1 MKTKITLLIAMLFL
15 GFSAVNA
22 QSSQEEDLNTLSIFS
37 EYAKAKNYDAAYGPW
52 MELRQRN
59 PKFNRAI
66 YTYGE
71 RILDHKIEK
80 SSGTE
85 KVGFINDLVKMYGE
99 RREHFASKTPE
110 GEFLAKACQL
120 QYDYK
125 KELGMSDSQLYD
137 CFDNAY
143 KTDAETFKNPKSLY
157 TYFKLM
163 VNLYDAGEKPAE
175 QLFTKYDEISEKV
188 EAEVKHYT
196 NLLNKFIPQGSE
208 DDVED
213 IKLSPKDAKKV
224 KSYNS
229 FLRAYDQIS
238 SGMDRDLGDR
248 ANCENL
254 IPLYTR
260 NYEANK
266 NDGLWL
272 QRAMNRLYTKE
283 CTDDPLFVKIVEQK
297 NNLDPNASTAYYLGI
312 LKDKEGDSAEALKY
326 YNQAV
331 DLETDNFEK
340 AKILYRIA
348 AGFKKKGSYGQAR
361 NYYQKVLAAN
371 PSYGRAHLAIS
382 QMYAASANNCG
393 TDNFSRRAVF
403 WLAAQEARKAGRV
416 DANLKKAAADQAAN
430 YLAKAPTKSEIFDKG
445 NAGAT
450 IKIGC
455 WIGRSVKVPNL

>member
-15 GFSAVNA
+15 GFNAINA
-22 QSSQEEDLNTLSIFS
+22 QSQEEDMNTLSIFS

-66 YTYGE
+66 FTYGE
-71 RILDHKIEK
+71 RILDYKIEK
-80 SSGTE
+80 SSGAE
-85 KVGFINDLVKMYGE
+85 KVGFIKDLVKMWDE

-125 KELGMSDSQLYD
+125 DELQMTDSQLYD
-137 CFDNAY
+137 CFDNAF

-163 VNLYDAGEKPAE
+163 VNLYDDGKKPAE
-175 QLFTKYDEISEKV
+175 VLFTKYDEVSEKI
-188 EAEVKHYT
+188 EAEIKHYT
-196 NLLNKFIPQGSE
+196 NLLNKYVPA
-208 DDVED
+208 DDD
-213 IKLSPKDAKKV
+213 TDADPPKLSSSDAKKV
-224 KSYNS
+224 RSYTS
-229 FLRAYDQIS
+229 FLRAYDQIA

-254 IPLYTR
+254 IPLYNR
-260 NYEANK
+260 NYEENK

-297 NNLDPNASTAYYLGI
+297 NNLEPNASTAYYLGI
-312 LKDKEGDSAEALKY
+312 LKDKEGDSAAALTF

-331 DLETDNFEK
+331 DLEADNFEK

-348 AGFKKKGSYGQAR
+348 AGFKSKRSYGQAR
-361 NYYQKVLAAN
+361 TYYQKVLAAN
-371 PSYGRAHLAIS
+371 PSMGRAHLAIA
-382 QMYAASANNCG
+382 QMYAASANSCG
-393 TDNFSRRAVF
+393 TDNFSKRAVY

-416 DANLKKAAADQAAN
+416 DPNLKKAASQNVAN
-430 YLAKAPTKSEIFDKG
+430 YIAKAPTKSEIFTKG
-445 NAGAT
+445 NAGET

>member
-15 GFSAVNA
+15 GFNVTNA
-22 QSSQEEDLNTLSIFS
+22 QSQEEDMNTLSIFS
-37 EYAKAKNYDAAYGPW
+37 EYAKAKNYDAAFSPW

-66 YTYGE
+66 FTYGE
-71 RILDHKIEK
+71 RILNHKIKK
-80 SSGTE
+80 SSGAE
-85 KVGFINDLVKMYGE
+85 KVGFVKDLVKMWEE
-99 RREHFASKTPE
+99 RRVNFASKTPE

-125 KELGMSDSQLYD
+125 DELQMTDSQLYD
-137 CFDNAY
+137 CFDNAF
-143 KTDAETFKNPKSLY
+143 KTDEATFTNPKSLY

-163 VNLYDAGEKPAE
+163 VNLYDAGKKPAE
-175 QLFTKYDEISEKV
+175 ELFTKYDEISEKI
-188 EAEVKHYT
+188 EAEIKNYT
-196 NLLNKFIPQGSE
+196 KLLNKYVPTDDSE
-208 DDVED
+208 EEPV
-213 IKLSPKDAKKV
+213 LSKKDASRV
-224 KSYNS
+224 KSYTS

-260 NYEANK
+260 NYEENK

-272 QRAMNRLYTKE
+272 QRAMNRMAAKE
-283 CTDDPLFVKIVEQK
+283 CTDDALFVKIVEQK
-297 NNLDPNASTAYYLGI
+297 NSLEPNADTAYYLGF
-312 LKDKEGDSAEALKY
+312 LKEKNGNDKEALAY

-331 DLETDNFEK
+331 DLETDDYEK
-340 AKILYRIA
+340 GRILYRIA
-348 AGFKKKGSYGQAR
+348 AGFKKKSRYGQAR
-361 NYYQKVLAAN
+361 TYYQKALAAN
-371 PSYGRAHLAIS
+371 PSMGKAHLAIS

-393 TDNFSRRAVF
+393 TDNFSKRAVY

-416 DANLKKAAADQAAN
+416 DPNLSKASRNTAAN
-430 YLAKAPTKSEIFDKG
+430 YLAKAPTKSEIFTKG
-445 NAGAT
+445 NAGET

>member
-1 MKTKITLLIAMLFL
+1 MFFL
-15 GFSAVNA
+15 GFNATNA
-22 QSSQEEDLNTLSIFS
+22 QSSQEEDMNTLSIFS

-66 YTYGE
+66 FTYGE
-71 RILDHKIEK
+71 RILNHKIK
-80 SSGTE
+80 NSSGAD
-85 KVGFINDLVKMYGE
+85 KVGFVKDLVNMWGE
-99 RREHFASKTPE
+99 RRVHFASKTPE

-125 KELGMSDSQLYD
+125 DELQMTDSQLYD
-137 CFDNAY
+137 CFDNAF

-163 VNLYDAGEKPAE
+163 VSLYDAGKKPAE
-175 QLFTKYDEISEKV
+175 VLFTKYDEVSEKI

-196 NLLNKFIPQGSE
+196 NLLNKYVPT
-208 DDVED
+208 DDTEEETP
-213 IKLSPKDAKKV
+213 LSKKDASRV
-224 KSYNS
+224 KSYTS
-229 FLRAYDQIS
+229 FLRAYDQIA

-254 IPLYTR
+254 IPLYNR
-260 NYEANK
+260 NYEENK

-297 NNLDPNASTAYYLGI
+297 NSLEPSANTAYYLGI
-312 LKDKEGDSAEALKY
+312 LKDKEGESTEALKY

-331 DLETDNFEK
+331 ELETDNIDK
-340 AKILYRIA
+340 ANILYRIA
-348 AGFKKKGSYGQAR
+348 AGFKKKRSYGQAR
-361 NYYQKVLAAN
+361 TYYQKALAAN
-371 PSYGRAHLAIS
+371 PSMGRAHLAIA
-382 QMYAASANNCG
+382 QMYAASANSCG
-393 TDNFSRRAVF
+393 TDNFSKRAVY

-416 DANLKKAAADQAAN
+416 DPNLKKAASQNVAN
-430 YLAKAPTKSEIFDKG
+430 YLAKAPTKSEIFSKG
-445 NAGAT
+445 NAGET
-450 IKIGC
+450 IKIAC

>member
-1 MKTKITLLIAMLFL
+1 MLFL
-15 GFSAVNA
+15 GFNATNA
-22 QSSQEEDLNTLSIFS
+22 QTPQEEDMNTLSIFS

-66 YTYGE
+66 FTYGE
-71 RILDHKIEK
+71 RILNHKIK
-80 SSGTE
+80 NSSGAD
-85 KVGFINDLVKMYGE
+85 KVGFVKDLVNMWGE
-99 RREHFASKTPE
+99 RRVHFASKTPE

-125 KELGMSDSQLYD
+125 DELQMTDSQLYD
-137 CFDNAY
+137 CFDNAF

-163 VNLYDAGEKPAE
+163 VSLYDAGKKPAE
-175 QLFTKYDEISEKV
+175 VLFTKYDEVSEKI

-196 NLLNKFIPQGSE
+196 NLLNKYVPA
-208 DDVED
+208 DDTDDEPV
-213 IKLSPKDAKKV
+213 LSKKDASRV
-224 KSYNS
+224 KSYTS

-254 IPLYTR
+254 IPLYNR
-260 NYEANK
+260 NYEENK

-297 NNLDPNASTAYYLGI
+297 NSLEPSANTAYYLGI
-312 LKDKEGDSAEALKY
+312 LKDKEGESAEALKY

-331 DLETDNFEK
+331 ELETDNIDK
-340 AKILYRIA
+340 ANILYRIA
-348 AGFKKKGSYGQAR
+348 AGFKKKRSYGQAR
-361 NYYQKVLAAN
+361 TYYQKVLVAN
-371 PSYGRAHLAIS
+371 PSYGRAHLAIA
-382 QMYAASANNCG
+382 QMYAASANSCG
-393 TDNFSRRAVF
+393 TDNFSKRAVY

-416 DANLKKAAADQAAN
+416 DPNLKKAASQNVAN
-430 YLAKAPTKSEIFDKG
+430 YLAKAPTKSEIFSKG
-445 NAGAT
+445 NAGET
-450 IKIGC
+450 IKIAC

>member
-15 GFSAVNA
+15 GFNVTSA
-22 QSSQEEDLNTLSIFS
+22 QSQEEDMNTLSIFS
-37 EYAKAKNYDAAYGPW
+37 EYAKAKNYDAAFGPW

-66 YTYGE
+66 FTYGE
-71 RILDHKIEK
+71 RILNYKIKK
-80 SSGTE
+80 SSGAE
-85 KVGFINDLVKMYGE
+85 KVGFVKDLVKMWEE
-99 RREHFASKTPE
+99 RRVNFASKTPE

-125 KELGMSDSQLYD
+125 DELQMTDSQLYD
-137 CFDNAY
+137 CFDNAF

-163 VNLYDAGEKPAE
+163 VSLYDAGKKPAE
-175 QLFTKYDEISEKV
+175 VLFTKYDEVSEKI

-196 NLLNKFIPQGSE
+196 NLLNKYVPA
-208 DDVED
+208 DDTDDEPV
-213 IKLSPKDAKKV
+213 LSKKDASRV
-224 KSYNS
+224 KSYTS
-229 FLRAYDQIS
+229 FLRAYDQIA

-260 NYEANK
+260 NYEENK

-297 NNLDPNASTAYYLGI
+297 NSLEPNASTAYYLGI
-312 LKDKEGDSAEALKY
+312 LKDKEGDNAAALTF

-331 DLETDNFEK
+331 ELETDNIDK

-348 AGFKKKGSYGQAR
+348 AGFKKKRSYGQAR
-361 NYYQKVLAAN
+361 TYYQKALAAN
-371 PSYGRAHLAIS
+371 PSMGKAHLAIA

-393 TDNFSRRAVF
+393 TDNFSKRAVY

-416 DANLKKAAADQAAN
+416 DPNLSKASRNTSAN
-430 YLAKAPTKSEIFDKG
+430 YLAKAPTRSEIFTKG
-445 NAGAT
+445 NAGET

>member
-15 GFSAVNA
+15 GFNVTNA
-22 QSSQEEDLNTLSIFS
+22 QSQEEDMNTLSIFS
-37 EYAKAKNYDAAYGPW
+37 EYAKAKNYDAAFSPW

-66 YTYGE
+66 FTYGE
-71 RILDHKIEK
+71 RILNYKIKK
-80 SSGTE
+80 SSGAE
-85 KVGFINDLVKMYGE
+85 KVGFVKDLVKMWEE
-99 RREHFASKTPE
+99 RRVNFASKTPE

-125 KELGMSDSQLYD
+125 DELQMTDSQLYD
-137 CFDNAY
+137 CFDNAF
-143 KTDAETFKNPKSLY
+143 KTDEATFTNPKSLY

-163 VNLYDAGEKPAE
+163 VNLYDAGKKPAE
-175 QLFTKYDEISEKV
+175 ELFTKYDEISEKV
-188 EAEVKHYT
+188 EAEIKNYT
-196 NLLNKFIPQGSE
+196 KLLNKYVPTDDSE
-208 DDVED
+208 EEPV
-213 IKLSPKDAKKV
+213 LSKKDASRV
-224 KSYNS
+224 KSYTS

-260 NYEANK
+260 NYEENK

-297 NNLDPNASTAYYLGI
+297 NSLEPNASTAYYLGI
-312 LKDKEGDSAEALKY
+312 LKDKEGDNAAALTF

-331 DLETDNFEK
+331 ELETDNIDK

-348 AGFKKKGSYGQAR
+348 AGFKKKRSYGQAR
-361 NYYQKVLAAN
+361 TYYQKALAAN
-371 PSYGRAHLAIS
+371 PSMGKAHLAIS

-393 TDNFSRRAVF
+393 TDNFSKRAVY

-416 DANLKKAAADQAAN
+416 DPNLSKASRNTAAN
-430 YLAKAPTKSEIFDKG
+430 YLAKAPTRSEIFTKG
-445 NAGAT
+445 NAGET

>member
-15 GFSAVNA
+15 GLNA
-22 QSSQEEDLNTLSIFS
+22 TFAQTPQEEDLNTLSIFS

-66 YTYGE
+66 FTYGE
-71 RILDHKIEK
+71 RILNHKIEN
-80 SSGTE
+80 SSGSE
-85 KVGFINDLVKMYGE
+85 KVGFINDLVKMWDE
-99 RREHFASKTPE
+99 RRTHFASKTPQ

-125 KELGMSDSQLYD
+125 EELKMTDSQLYE
-137 CFDNAY
+137 CFDNAF

-163 VNLYDAGEKPAE
+163 VNLYDAKIKPAE
-175 QLFTKYDEISEKV
+175 ELFTKYDEISEKI
-188 EAEVKHYT
+188 ESEVKHYT
-196 NLLNKFIPQGSE
+196 NLLNKYVPTDDSE
-208 DDVED
+208 EEP
-213 IKLSPKDAKKV
+213 KLSTSDAKKV
-224 KSYNS
+224 RSYTS

-272 QRAMNRLYTKE
+272 QRAMNRLFTKE
-283 CTDDPLFVKIVEQK
+283 CTDDPLFVKIVAQK
-297 NNLDPNASTAYYLGI
+297 NSLEPNASTAYYLGI
-312 LKDKEGDSAEALKY
+312 LKDKEGDSAAALTY

-348 AGFKKKGSYGQAR
+348 SGFKNKRSYGQAR
-361 NYYQKVLAAN
+361 TYYQKVLAAN

-382 QMYAASANNCG
+382 QMYANSANSCG
-393 TDNFSRRAVF
+393 IDNFSKRAVY
-403 WLAAQEARKAGRV
+403 WLAASEARKAGRV
-416 DANLKKAAADQAAN
+416 DPNLKKSASNQAAN
-430 YLAKAPTKSEIFDKG
+430 YLSKAPTKSEIFDKG
-445 NAGAT
+445 NSGET

-455 WIGRSVKVPNL
+455 WIGRSVKVPSL

>member
-15 GFSAVNA
+15 GFNVTIA
-22 QSSQEEDLNTLSIFS
+22 QTSQEEDMNTLSIFS

-66 YTYGE
+66 FTYGE
-71 RILDHKIEK
+71 RILDDKIEK
-80 SSGTE
+80 SSGAE
-85 KVGFINDLVKMYGE
+85 KVGFIKDLVKMWSE

-125 KELGMSDSQLYD
+125 DELQMTDSQLYD
-137 CFDNAY
+137 CFDNAF
-143 KTDAETFKNPKSLY
+143 KTDEATFKNPKSLY

-163 VNLYDAGEKPAE
+163 VNLYDDGKKPAE
-175 QLFTKYDEISEKV
+175 ELFTKYDEVSEKI

-196 NLLNKFIPQGSE
+196 NLLNKYVPA
-208 DDVED
+208 DDDTDAEPP
-213 IKLSPKDAKKV
+213 KLSSKDAKRV
-224 KSYNS
+224 KSYTS

-297 NNLDPNASTAYYLGI
+297 NSLEPNASTAYYLGI
-312 LKDKEGDSAEALKY
+312 LKDKEGDSAAALTY

-331 DLETDNFEK
+331 ELETDNFEK

-348 AGFKKKGSYGQAR
+348 SGFKKKGSYGQAR

-371 PSYGRAHLAIS
+371 PSYGRAHLAIA

-393 TDNFSRRAVF
+393 TDNFSKRAVY

-416 DANLKKAAADQAAN
+416 DPNLRKDASNTAAN
-430 YLAKAPTKSEIFDKG
+430 YLAKAPSKSEIFSKG
-445 NAGAT
+445 NAGET
-450 IKIGC
+450 IKISC